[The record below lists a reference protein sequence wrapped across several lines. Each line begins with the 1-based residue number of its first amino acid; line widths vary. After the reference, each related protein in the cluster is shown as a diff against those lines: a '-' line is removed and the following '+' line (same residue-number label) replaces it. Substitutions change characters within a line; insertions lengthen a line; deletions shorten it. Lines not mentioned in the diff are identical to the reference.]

1 MWNPDE
7 FLEQLYDS
15 QTYVHAFKAT
25 SKEEWSEW
33 RTALQERLIQALV
46 LPQRDTVPLNPVCL
60 ERVDCGD
67 YIREHIELTT
77 DHFLK
82 MPCYVLLPK
91 QVKPQAGEGSE
102 GTTPAIVAC
111 PGHGYGYKQLI
122 GLMPDGSVRE
132 DEPGIYKDY
141 PIELVKRGF
150 IVIVPE
156 LLGLGDRRLMQDQ
169 DKEPNANSCFRLST
183 NLLMAGKTLAGYRVH
198 EMMCCVDYVLSLRE
212 VAPERIGC
220 MGFSGGGNVMAL
232 TAAVDERIRAA
243 VISGF
248 TNTYRDSI
256 LAKPHCSDNY
266 IPDLL
271 NIAEMPDI
279 WGLIAPRP
287 LLIESGQAD
296 LGFPIAGTI
305 KALHHLK
312 SIYHVL
318 HAENQLEEDIHP
330 GKHEVSGAIAYDW
343 LQRHLS
349 AK

>member
-7 FLEQLYDS
+7 FLEQLYAS
-15 QTYVHAFKAT
+15 QTYRHTFKAHT
-25 SKEEWSEW
+25 QAEWSEW
-33 RTALQERLIQALV
+33 RAALKERLIQALV
-46 LPQRDTVPLNPVCL
+46 LPQRGTVPLNPVSL
-60 ERVDCGD
+60 ERVDCGE

-77 DHFLK
+77 DRYLT
-82 MPCYVLLPK
+82 MPCYVLIPK
-91 QVKPQAGEGSE
+91 HVTPQAGEG
-102 GTTPAIVAC
+102 TVPAIVAC

-122 GLMPDGSVRE
+122 GLMPDGSDRE
-132 DEPGIYKDY
+132 DEVGIYKDY

-156 LLGLGDRRLMQDQ
+156 LLGLGDRRLLQDQ

-198 EMMCCVDYVLSLRE
+198 EMMCCIDYLLSLNE
-212 VAPERIGC
+212 VAPQRIGC
-220 MGFSGGGNVMAL
+220 MGFSGGGLVMAL
-232 TAAVDERIRAA
+232 TAAIDERIQAA
-243 VISGF
+243 VISGY
-248 TNTYRDSI
+248 TNTYGDSI

-266 IPDLL
+266 IPDML

-287 LLIESGQAD
+287 LLIESGEFD

-305 KALHHLK
+305 KALNHLK

-318 HAENQLEEDIHP
+318 DAEEQLEEDIHP
-330 GKHEVSGAIAYDW
+330 GKHEISGAKAYDW
-343 LQRHLS
+343 LHRHLS
-349 AK
+349 AQ